1 MKLALVLAEKKEIIV
16 PIVEGT
22 VIRIYDTE
30 TRQHEDF
37 ENPALSLQSGKRGAV
52 IRWLN
57 ERGINL
63 LVAPPNTLC
72 ELSYEAAQKEE
83 FHYYRV
89 EAGTS
94 FTNLQQLI
102 DQNQLLLNTHL
113 PESEIQPSH
122 IPTVDD
128 HR

>member
-1 MKLALVLAEKKEIIV
+1 MKLALVLAEQKEIIV

-30 TRQHEDF
+30 TRQYEDY
-37 ENPALSLQSGKRGAV
+37 ENPALSLQSGKRGAI

-63 LVAPPNTLC
+63 LVTPPNTLC

-89 EAGTS
+89 EAETN
-94 FTNLQQLI
+94 FTYLRQLI
-102 DQNQLLLNTHL
+102 DHNQLLLTDHL

-122 IPTVDD
+122 IPTVDEQ
-128 HR
+128 R

>member
-1 MKLALVLAEKKEIIV
+1 MKLALVLAEKNEIIV

-30 TRQHEDF
+30 TRKHEDF
-37 ENPALSLQSGKRGAV
+37 KNPALSLQSGKRGAV

-57 ERGINL
+57 ERGIKL
-63 LVAPPNTLC
+63 FVTSPNTLC
-72 ELSYEAAQKEE
+72 ELSYKAAQKEE

-94 FTNLQQLI
+94 FINLQQLI
-102 DQNQLLLNTHL
+102 DNDQLQLTTHL
-113 PESEIQPSH
+113 PESEIEPSQ
-122 IPTVDD
+122 IPTVDEQ
-128 HR
+128 R